1 MTGEGARLGA
11 AAGCAPPAAREPAW
25 IGWPRQGGAEA
36 RLRLFCLPFAGGGAA
51 PYRLWSRHLPPAIA
65 CCPILL
71 PGREERLA
79 EPPLRRLDAL
89 VGAVADALAPHLA
102 EMPYAIFGHSFGALA
117 AFELARLIRR
127 RGLPPPCHL
136 FVSGRRAPG
145 LPRSA
150 ATLHDKP
157 DAALIERMRA
167 LGGTP
172 QAVLDSPDLM
182 ALLLPAMRAD
192 FEALETHRHG
202 AEPPLPV
209 PMTALGGTEDAGVPE
224 ADLAAWRAEAGAGF
238 DMCLFPGGHFFL
250 IPERE
255 AVCRLLATCLAPH
268 LRPAAA

>member
-1 MTGEGARLGA
+1 MAASTGQALT
-11 AAGCAPPAAREPAW
+11 AARGPAW
-25 IGWPRQGGAEA
+25 VGWPRQGGTEA

-51 PYRLWSRHLPPAIA
+51 PYRLWARHLPPGIA

-79 EPPLRRLDAL
+79 EPPLRRLGTLLD
-89 VGAVADALAPHLA
+89 AVADAIAPHLD

-117 AFELARLIRR
+117 AFELARLLRR
-127 RGLPPPCHL
+127 CGLPLPCHL
-136 FVSGRRAPG
+136 VVSGRRAPG
-145 LPRSA
+145 LPPSG

-157 DAALIERMRA
+157 DAALVERMRA

-172 QAVLDSPDLM
+172 QAVLDSPELM

-192 FEALETHRHG
+192 FEMLETHRHMD
-202 AEPPLPV
+202 EPPLPV
-209 PMTALGGTEDAGVPE
+209 PMTALGGTDDPGVPE

-238 DMCLFPGGHFFL
+238 AMHLFPGGHFFL
-250 IPERE
+250 MPERE
-255 AVCRLLATCLAPH
+255 AVCRLVATCLAPH